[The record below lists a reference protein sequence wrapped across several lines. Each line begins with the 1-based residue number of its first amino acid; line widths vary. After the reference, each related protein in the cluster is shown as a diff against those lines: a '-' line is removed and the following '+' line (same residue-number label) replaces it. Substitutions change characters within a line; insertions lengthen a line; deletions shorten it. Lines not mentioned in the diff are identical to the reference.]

1 MLYYV
6 FMDKTNRLKYIIA
19 ILIGVLPIYVWMI
32 WYRLTHSPVFETYEL
47 LAYPLIFGGGNIILI
62 LLLNKYL
69 LKEPLSSFNTGKGG
83 ITTDIIVGFLLTVI
97 YFVLFFLDR
106 VTIANW
112 LPSGPPPSNELIDLM
127 VDLSNNPVL
136 LTIWLGPVVWIGVAL
151 FEEIS
156 RTFFLLCLWKLSD
169 KKQWI
174 YSSIIIVAVFVG
186 VAHLYQ
192 GMFGIVSIGIKG
204 LVMGLYYYKYR
215 RILPLVISHALY
227 DSIQVIFFIN
237 QFNN

>member
-1 MLYYV
+1 MH
-6 FMDKTNRLKYIIA
+6 NRLKYVIA
-19 ILIGVLPIYVWMI
+19 ILIGVLPLYIWMI
-32 WYRLTHSPVFETYEL
+32 WYRLTHDPVFETYEL

-62 LLLNKYL
+62 LLLNKHF
-69 LKEPLSSFNTGKGG
+69 LKQAPRAFNSGKGS
-83 ITTDIIVGFLLTVI
+83 IATDIFTGIVLTVV
-97 YFVLFFLDR
+97 YFVLFFIDR

-112 LPSGPPPSNELIDLM
+112 LPQGPPPSTELIDLM
-127 VDLSNNPVL
+127 VSLSQNPVL
-136 LTIWLGPVVWIGVAL
+136 LAIWLGPVVWIGVAL

-174 YSSIIIVAVFVG
+174 YTAILIVAVVLG
-186 VAHLYQ
+186 VVHLYQ
-192 GMFGIVSIGIKG
+192 GLFGIVSIGIKG
-204 LVMGLYYYKYR
+204 LVMGFYYYKYR

-237 QFNN
+237 QFSN